1 MIKPYLLLLIWIQS
15 YGNIQSSSFGLTV
28 KIFGLMV
35 FVYSVVQFPSNDPFS
50 FCSTSGLKAS
60 WVCQMQSPL
69 PSAQNFEEEETQ
81 KKNCTRLKVRC
92 QQRFQSVISGL
103 DFRTD
108 VHRSK
113 IKNQYQSCSCFSQ
126 VRSIARAEH
135 TQAIK
140 N

>member
-69 PSAQNFEEEETQ
+69 LSAQNFEEEETQ

-92 QQRFQSVISGL
+92 QQRFQSAISGL
-103 DFRTD
+103 RFQDWCAQIQDQKSISILLLFFSSSIY
-108 VHRSK
+108 SK
-113 IKNQYQSCSCFSQ
+113 SWTYPGD
-126 VRSIARAEH
+126 
-135 TQAIK
+135 
-140 N
+140 